1 MDYKSWSLWK
11 KLTSNIFRPVCCQLV
26 KPCTWEQR
34 WRVVDFLHRSSQR
47 WPKGGVNWV
56 EDPSN
61 PRREGRPC
69 LHPLLT
75 EEQQEKRQENPWQS
89 HHFHFWSGLGINS
102 LFYQDRPGTCRCQ
115 IITSTVTSSEYC
127 LKTRNWPQPK
137 RISHLLG
144 LILEQHC
151 FKRFPRK
158 RKATSVR
165 DESQPLTATWS
176 FPPPASMEPAKPR
189 RVFPTA
195 RTGGEIVRTQVDFW
209 LVMACFLDAQR
220 F

>member
-1 MDYKSWSLWK
+1 MLSAGQALYLGAKMKSCWFPPPLEPEMTQGWSQLSW
-11 KLTSNIFRPVCCQLV
+11 RPLQ
-26 KPCTWEQR
+26 
-34 WRVVDFLHRSSQR
+34 SSPR
-47 WPKGGVNWV
+47 GETLPP
-56 EDPSN
+56 PSFD
-61 PRREGRPC
+61 RGAAGEETRESLAIPS
-69 LHPLLT
+69 LSLL
-75 EEQQEKRQENPWQS
+75 
-89 HHFHFWSGLGINS
+89 INS

-115 IITSTVTSSEYC
+115 TITSTVTSSEYC

-151 FKRFPRK
+151 FKRFPRN

-195 RTGGEIVRTQVDFW
+195 RTGGEIVRTQIDFW
-209 LVMACFLDAQR
+209 LEMACF
-220 F
+220 

>member
-1 MDYKSWSLWK
+1 MLSAGQALYLGAKMKSCWFPQPLEPEMTQGWSQLSW
-11 KLTSNIFRPVCCQLV
+11 RPLQSSPRGETLPPPSFDRGAAGEETRESLAIPSLSLLIRSRDQL
-26 KPCTWEQR
+26 
-34 WRVVDFLHRSSQR
+34 S
-47 WPKGGVNWV
+47 
-56 EDPSN
+56 
-61 PRREGRPC
+61 
-69 LHPLLT
+69 LLS
-75 EEQQEKRQENPWQS
+75 RQAWYLPMPN
-89 HHFHFWSGLGINS
+89 HHFHCHQFRI
-102 LFYQDRPGTCRCQ
+102 
-115 IITSTVTSSEYC
+115 

-151 FKRFPRK
+151 FKRFPRN

-195 RTGGEIVRTQVDFW
+195 RTGGEIVRTQIDFW
-209 LVMACFLDAQR
+209 LDMACF
-220 F
+220 